1 MTIQW
6 KDNRSPTPDYHN
18 AANFH
23 KAMPDLIA
31 FNNPFLERKS
41 GTTGTI
47 LVKANTKIGII
58 NSGIHKAFNV
68 GASDVELTNLDL
80 DTGAAFVVGSDYY
93 VYLCDAGTDTE
104 VFKISLNS
112 TYPSGYNATNS
123 RKIGGFHYGYERLSI
138 TVADVQ
144 QAIVP
149 NSVWDLK
156 FRPKCT
162 PEGMVYVGGGLWVDI
177 YLAAVNEAITFNG
190 GNGYPLLTGT
200 AKSAYGVTPL
210 TGTEGLSGYNF
221 IELARRSNKRL
232 LTLSEWLQAAH
243 GHPAGD
249 QFAGNVSTRGTTGE
263 NVALGSISLA
273 NVVDCA
279 RKLYQWLADF
289 TIQQASTSW
298 AYQDVMSGMHVGQPY
313 LPNATGLS
321 QILAGGYWGDGAS
334 AGSRFVYLHGCPWL
348 VYTYFGSR
356 FACDSL

>member
-1 MTIQW
+1 MLLC
-6 KDNRSPTPDYHN
+6 KNESSSSYYLNADNI
-18 AANFH
+18 H
-23 KAMPDLIA
+23 KMLAGLID
-31 FNNPFLERKS
+31 FSGGNYLTRKT
-41 GTTGTI
+41 GTTATLQI
-47 LVKANTKIGII
+47 LANTKFAII
-58 NSGIHKAFNV
+58 NNGTHKVFNV
-68 GASDVELTNLDL
+68 GASNVELTASDL
-80 DTGAAFVVGSDYY
+80 DAGSFAVGSDYY
-93 VYLCDAGTDTE
+93 VYLCDAGVDQE

-112 TYPSGYNATNS
+112 TYPAGYNAQNS
-123 RKIGGFHYGYERLSI
+123 RKIGGFHYGYERLTI
-138 TVADVQ
+138 TVADVRA
-144 QAIVP
+144 AIVP
-149 NSVWDLK
+149 NSVWDLIH
-156 FRPKCT
+156 RPKCT

-190 GNGYPLLTGT
+190 GSGYPLLTGT

-221 IELARRSNKRL
+221 IELARRSGKRL
-232 LTLSEWLQAAH
+232 LTLAEWLQAAH

-263 NVALGSISLA
+263 DVALGSISLA

-321 QILAGGYWGDGAS
+321 QILAGGYWSNGAI
-334 AGSRFVYLHGCPWL
+334 AGSRYVFLNYCPWN
-348 VYTYFGSR
+348 VAPGFGSR